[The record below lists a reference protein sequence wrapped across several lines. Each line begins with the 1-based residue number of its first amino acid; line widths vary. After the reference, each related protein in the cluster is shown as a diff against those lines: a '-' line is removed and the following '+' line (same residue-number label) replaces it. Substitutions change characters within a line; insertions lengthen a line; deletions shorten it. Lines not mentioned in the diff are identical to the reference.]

1 MLPARV
7 DAALSRAKHAGFEL
21 SCDTAV
27 GQLLAALAAAV
38 PRDGRILELGTGCG
52 VGLAWITHGLDGR
65 ADVEV
70 VSIES
75 DPEAIAVARSGDWPS
90 FVSFVEG
97 DGVSVLPTIGEFDL
111 VFADAEGGK
120 WERFDLTLEA
130 VRLHGVLIVD
140 DMTPARWESERHRSK
155 TAEVRAHLLSESRFV
170 SAEVTQGTGVILST
184 RVRS

>member
-1 MLPARV
+1 MPPPRV
-7 DAALSRAKHAGFEL
+7 DAALSRAAHAGFEL

-27 GQLLAALAAAV
+27 GQLLAVLAAAV
-38 PRDGRILELGTGCG
+38 PRNARILELGTGFG
-52 VGLAWITHGLDGR
+52 VGLAWITHGLEGR

-75 DPEAIAVARSGDWPS
+75 GLRAIEAARLGNWPS
-90 FVSFVEG
+90 FVSIVDG
-97 DGVSVLPTIGEFDL
+97 DAVTLLPTVGEFDL

-120 WERFDLTLEA
+120 WERLDLTLAA
-130 VRLHGVLIVD
+130 VRLDGVLIVD
-140 DMTPARWESERHRSK
+140 DMTPACWETERHRLK
-155 TAEVRAHLLSESRFV
+155 TAEVRDRLFSDSRFV